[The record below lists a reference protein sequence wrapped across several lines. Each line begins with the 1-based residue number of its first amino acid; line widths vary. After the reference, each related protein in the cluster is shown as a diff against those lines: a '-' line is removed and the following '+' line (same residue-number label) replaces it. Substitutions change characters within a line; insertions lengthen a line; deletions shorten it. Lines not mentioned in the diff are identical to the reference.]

1 MLFHSSVR
9 KELARSF
16 GATLIVLI
24 TVVMTMTLIRTLGQ
38 ATRGS
43 FAPQD
48 IMLAMGF
55 ALLADTPSIL
65 SLSLFIAVITTL
77 SRMYRD
83 SEMVI
88 WLGTGFGLLT
98 LLRPLLRF
106 AWPVFLVVAALSL
119 LVLPWSKQ
127 RLDDLQQ
134 QYEKRGDIDRLEA
147 GQFQESA
154 DGQRVFFVEK
164 DAAGKL
170 GGSNVFIA
178 TREAGV
184 ETITS
189 ARSGRIENIGT
200 ERFLVLENG
209 QRMDRT
215 IGQSELKISDF
226 SQYRVRVGSDI
237 LGSQDTA
244 GVHSRPTWAL
254 LQDRSAPHL
263 AELSWRLGL
272 IFGAINLL
280 VLGLAVASANPRVGR
295 STHLVFALLAF
306 VTYFNLLNLGKI
318 WVASGELSFMAL
330 MLGLHGGV
338 LALSALWLTQRH
350 NNWHWPTG
358 RWLSRGRASG
368 ARS

>member
-9 KELARSF
+9 KELSRSF

-215 IGQSELKISDF
+215 IGQAELKISDF

-237 LGSQDTA
+237 LGSQDAA
-244 GVHSRPTWAL
+244 GVHSRSTWAL
-254 LQDRSAPHL
+254 LQDRSPPHL

-330 MLGLHGGV
+330 MLGLQGGV

-350 NNWHWPTG
+350 NNWHWRTG
-358 RWLSRGRASG
+358 RWVSRGRASG

>member
-9 KELARSF
+9 KELSRSF

-119 LVLPWSKQ
+119 LVLVVILAFFPVVLVYKV
-127 RLDDLQQ
+127 
-134 QYEKRGDIDRLEA
+134 GEA
-147 GQFQESA
+147 VYVCA
-154 DGQRVFFVEK
+154 D
-164 DAAGKL
+164 
-170 GGSNVFIA
+170 
-178 TREAGV
+178 
-184 ETITS
+184 
-189 ARSGRIENIGT
+189 IGT
-200 ERFLVLENG
+200 NCL
-209 QRMDRT
+209 
-215 IGQSELKISDF
+215 
-226 SQYRVRVGSDI
+226 
-237 LGSQDTA
+237 
-244 GVHSRPTWAL
+244 
-254 LQDRSAPHL
+254 RSAW
-263 AELSWRLGL
+263 SD
-272 IFGAINLL
+272 
-280 VLGLAVASANPRVGR
+280 
-295 STHLVFALLAF
+295 
-306 VTYFNLLNLGKI
+306 
-318 WVASGELSFMAL
+318 
-330 MLGLHGGV
+330 
-338 LALSALWLTQRH
+338 
-350 NNWHWPTG
+350 
-358 RWLSRGRASG
+358 RW
-368 ARS
+368 